1 MATWLAGVAILI
13 GGTFLPWVYSGR
25 VAKSSYSIT
34 GSLERHLN
42 LPSWG
47 AAIVSGWPLL
57 GPICAGLVVI
67 FALGLRRTAAL
78 LSLLLL
84 VVVLLLSTG
93 LLIVGS
99 RAAGPITIATLGPAV
114 TLAGAAVASVGAGR
128 LGFRRA
134 G

>member
-25 VAKSSYSIT
+25 VTKSSYSIT

-47 AAIVSGWPLL
+47 EAVVSGWPLL

-67 FALGLRRTAAL
+67 FALGLRRTSAL

-84 VVVLLLSTG
+84 LAVVLLAAG
-93 LLIVGS
+93 LLILGS
-99 RAAGPITIATLGPAV
+99 RPAGPIAVATWGPAV
-114 TLAGAAVASVGAGR
+114 TLAGAAIALVGAVR
-128 LGFRRA
+128 LGFRR
-134 G
+134 GD